1 MSQLLLSALP
11 VVCPHCD
18 GYNPP
23 RSATCVLCGQALE
36 EAAAPRPTPAPVA
49 ARPVTPPPGRPVAVA
64 SFPRPGEVPA
74 PAVSPLH
81 PSQVPPG
88 LKPSARTPPPTAA
101 AGLMVEARRA
111 PPPAPGAP
119 GVPAPRAGYGPALPP
134 ANTRPPPPV
143 PDSALPG
150 RPSTGNTLPTTAD
163 GAPPA
168 RSSPPTLPPTA
179 PAAPGPVPTGSNP
192 AARPPPVA
200 SRFGLAV
207 IAGTTRGQRYKL
219 PVTGCVVGRQR
230 GAILFPDDV
239 FVSPLHATFLV
250 KDGALYVRDETSAS
264 GVYVTFSGTEPLA
277 PRALF
282 SAGQRLF
289 RFTGRVEAPPP
300 VAGRP
305 NLYGS
310 PVPLGQALYGVEEV
324 HMGGRAGRAVVTAA
338 ALLTIGQA
346 HCDLAYPHDEG
357 LAGRHCELSPT
368 ATGAMLRDL
377 SGGLGTYVRIPP
389 ATERL
394 LRPGDRVRLG
404 QHVVQVETL
413 G

>member
-11 VVCPHCD
+11 VVCPNCD

-23 RSATCVLCGQALE
+23 RSATCALCGQALE
-36 EAAAPRPTPAPVA
+36 EAAPAPRVVA
-49 ARPVTPPPGRPVAVA
+49 APPPRPATPPPGPGRPAAVS
-64 SFPRPGEVPA
+64 SFMRPGEVLA
-74 PAVSPLH
+74 PPTPPPP
-81 PSQVPPG
+81 PSAVPPG

-111 PPPAPGAP
+111 AAPASGTPPPP
-119 GVPAPRAGYGPALPP
+119 PRAGYGPALPP

-143 PDSALPG
+143 PDSALPARG
-150 RPSTGNTLPTTAD
+150 GTGGMAPV
-163 GAPPA
+163 GAG
-168 RSSPPTLPPTA
+168 TTA
-179 PAAPGPVPTGSNP
+179 PASTGAMAPAPTGSPP
-192 AARPPPVA
+192 ATTGATAPATRPPPVA

-250 KDGALYVRDETSAS
+250 KDGALFVRDESSAS
-264 GVYVTFSGTEPLA
+264 GVYVTFAGTEALA

-300 VAGRP
+300 VVGRP
-305 NLYGS
+305 NPYGS

-377 SGGLGTYVRIPP
+377 SGGLGTFVRIPP
-389 ATERL
+389 ATERP

-404 QHVVQVETL
+404 QHVMQVETL

>member
-1 MSQLLLSALP
+1 
-11 VVCPHCD
+11 
-18 GYNPP
+18 
-23 RSATCVLCGQALE
+23 R
-36 EAAAPRPTPAPVA
+36 
-49 ARPVTPPPGRPVAVA
+49 
-64 SFPRPGEVPA
+64 
-74 PAVSPLH
+74 
-81 PSQVPPG
+81 
-88 LKPSARTPPPTAA
+88 
-101 AGLMVEARRA
+101 
-111 PPPAPGAP
+111 GA
-119 GVPAPRAGYGPALPP
+119 
-134 ANTRPPPPV
+134 
-143 PDSALPG
+143 
-150 RPSTGNTLPTTAD
+150 STGT
-163 GAPPA
+163 
-168 RSSPPTLPPTA
+168 TLPPTA
-179 PAAPGPVPTGSNP
+179 PAAPVPVPTAPSPTGGTPVS
-192 AARPPPVA
+192 RPPPVA

-250 KDGALYVRDETSAS
+250 KDGALFVRDETSAS

-289 RFTGRVEAPPP
+289 RFTGRVESPPP

-389 ATERL
+389 ATERP

>member
-11 VVCPHCD
+11 VVCPNCD
-18 GYNPP
+18 GFNPA
-23 RSATCVLCGQALE
+23 RSATCALCGQAME
-36 EAAAPRPTPAPVA
+36 EAAPAPRPAATTPP
-49 ARPVTPPPGRPVAVA
+49 RPVTPPPGAGRPAAVA
-64 SFPRPGEVPA
+64 SFTRPGEPVA
-74 PAVSPLH
+74 PPTPPPP
-81 PSQVPPG
+81 PSAVPPG
-88 LKPSARTPPPTAA
+88 LKLSARTPPPTAA
-101 AGLMVEARRA
+101 QGLMVEARRA
-111 PPPAPGAP
+111 APPATGTPPP
-119 GVPAPRAGYGPALPP
+119 PRAGYGPALPP

-143 PDSALPG
+143 PDNALPPRG
-150 RPSTGNTLPTTAD
+150 GTGATAPVPSGT
-163 GAPPA
+163 PPA
-168 RSSPPTLPPTA
+168 T
-179 PAAPGPVPTGSNP
+179 TG
-192 AARPPPVA
+192 ATARPPPVA

-250 KDGALYVRDETSAS
+250 KDGALYVRDESSAS
-264 GVYVTFSGTEPLA
+264 GVYVTFAGTESLA

-289 RFTGRVEAPPP
+289 RFTGRVESPAP

-305 NLYGS
+305 TPYGS

-346 HCDLAYPHDEG
+346 HCDLAYPNDEG

-377 SGGLGTYVRIPP
+377 SGGLGTFVRIPP
-389 ATERL
+389 ATERP

-404 QHVVQVETL
+404 QHVMQVETL

>member
-11 VVCPHCD
+11 VVCPNCD

-36 EAAAPRPTPAPVA
+36 EAAAAPRPVA
-49 ARPVTPPPGRPVAVA
+49 APPARPATPPPAAGPGRPAAVA
-64 SFPRPGEVPA
+64 SFTRPGEVLAPPA
-74 PAVSPLH
+74 PPLH
-81 PSQVPPG
+81 PSAVPPG

-101 AGLMVEARRA
+101 QGLMVEARRA
-111 PPPAPGAP
+111 AQPAGTPPPP
-119 GVPAPRAGYGPALPP
+119 PRAGYGPALPP

-143 PDSALPG
+143 PDSALPPRG
-150 RPSTGNTLPTTAD
+150 GTGATAPVP
-163 GAPPA
+163 GGT
-168 RSSPPTLPPTA
+168 PPT
-179 PAAPGPVPTGSNP
+179 PTG
-192 AARPPPVA
+192 ATARPAPVA

-250 KDGALYVRDETSAS
+250 KDGALFVRDESSAS
-264 GVYVTFSGTEPLA
+264 GVYVTFAGTEPLA

-300 VAGRP
+300 VPGRP
-305 NLYGS
+305 NPYGS

-346 HCDLAYPHDEG
+346 HCDLAYPNDEG

-377 SGGLGTYVRIPP
+377 SGGLGTFVRIPP
-389 ATERL
+389 ATERP

-404 QHVVQVETL
+404 QHVMQVETL

>member
-36 EAAAPRPTPAPVA
+36 EAAPAPRPAAAPP
-49 ARPVTPPPGRPVAVA
+49 ARPGTPPPAASPGRPAAVA
-64 SFPRPGEVPA
+64 SFTRPGEVYA
-74 PAVSPLH
+74 PPTPPP
-81 PSQVPPG
+81 PSAVPPG

-101 AGLMVEARRA
+101 QGLMVEARRA
-111 PPPAPGAP
+111 VGTPPP
-119 GVPAPRAGYGPALPP
+119 PRAGYGPAIPP

-143 PDSALPG
+143 PD
-150 RPSTGNTLPTTAD
+150 NTLPPRGGTGATAPVPP
-163 GAPPA
+163 GATPPA
-168 RSSPPTLPPTA
+168 T
-179 PAAPGPVPTGSNP
+179 TG
-192 AARPPPVA
+192 ATARPPPVA

-250 KDGALYVRDETSAS
+250 KDGALFVRDESSAS
-264 GVYVTFSGTEPLA
+264 GVYVTFAGTEPLA

-289 RFTGRVEAPPP
+289 RFTGRVESPAP

-305 NLYGS
+305 TPYGS

-346 HCDLAYPHDEG
+346 HCDLAYPNDEG

-368 ATGAMLRDL
+368 ATGALLRDL
-377 SGGLGTYVRIPP
+377 SGGLGTFVRIPP

-404 QHVVQVETL
+404 QHVMQVETL

>member
-18 GYNPP
+18 GFNPP
-23 RSATCVLCGQALE
+23 RSATCTLCGQALE
-36 EAAAPRPTPAPVA
+36 EAAAPPKPAA
-49 ARPVTPPPGRPVAVA
+49 AAPRAVTPPPPGPQRPAAVA
-64 SFPRPGEVPA
+64 SFPRPGEVA
-74 PAVSPLH
+74 SPPTPPPP
-81 PSQVPPG
+81 PSAVPPG
-88 LKPSARTPPPTAA
+88 LKPSAKTPPPTAA

-111 PPPAPGAP
+111 QQAQAGAP
-119 GVPAPRAGYGPALPP
+119 PSPRAGMGPMVPP
-134 ANTRPPPPV
+134 AHTRPPPPV
-143 PDSALPG
+143 PDGALPA
-150 RPSTGNTLPTTAD
+150 RTG
-163 GAPPA
+163 
-168 RSSPPTLPPTA
+168 TA
-179 PAAPGPVPTGSNP
+179 PATTGATAP
-192 AARPPPVA
+192 ARPPPVA

-250 KDGALYVRDETSAS
+250 KDGALYVRDESSAS
-264 GVYVTFSGTEPLA
+264 GVFVTFSGTEPLA

-305 NLYGS
+305 NPYGS

-324 HMGGRAGRAVVTAA
+324 HVGGRAGRAVVTAA

-377 SGGLGTYVRIPP
+377 SGGLGTFVRIAP
-389 ATERL
+389 ATERP

-404 QHVVQVETL
+404 QHVMQVETL

>member
-11 VVCPHCD
+11 VVCPNCD

-23 RSATCVLCGQALE
+23 RSATCVLCGQALS
-36 EAAAPRPTPAPVA
+36 EAAPPPRPTITSPQ
-49 ARPVTPPPGRPVAVA
+49 RPVTPPPGVAQGRPAAVA
-64 SFPRPGEVPA
+64 SFPRPGEVPG
-74 PAVSPLH
+74 PAVAPLH
-81 PSQVPPG
+81 PSAVPPG

-101 AGLMVEARRA
+101 AGLMVEARR
-111 PPPAPGAP
+111 PPPPPGTP
-119 GVPAPRAGYGPALPP
+119 PPSPPRAGYGPALPP
-134 ANTRPPPPV
+134 TNTRPPPPV
-143 PDSALPG
+143 PDSALPPRG
-150 RPSTGNTLPTTAD
+150 GTGTQPPV
-163 GAPPA
+163 APM
-168 RSSPPTLPPTA
+168 PPGP
-179 PAAPGPVPTGSNP
+179 PVPTGATP
-192 AARPPPVA
+192 VARPAPVA

-250 KDGALYVRDETSAS
+250 KDGALFVRDESSAS
-264 GVYVTFSGTEPLA
+264 GVYVTFAGTEPLA

-368 ATGAMLRDL
+368 ASGAMLRDL
-377 SGGLGTYVRIPP
+377 SGGLGTFVRIPP
-389 ATERL
+389 ATERP